1 MSTTTPK
8 KMEVGE
14 EVKAAVT
21 HVTVPSKMTAAVL
34 YGSEDLRI
42 EKIDVPAVAADEVL
56 VRVRLALTDG
66 TDLKVWKRGY
76 HAKMIQ
82 PPAVFGHELVGEI
95 VAVGKRV
102 DARWRIGMRVIAAN
116 SAPCLRCYHCR
127 RGQENLCDDLLFNNG
142 AYADYMRIPGRIVVE
157 NMLEVPH
164 SVDDQSAALAEPLAC
179 VLRGIHEMEVRTGD
193 TAAVIGCGPIGLK
206 FVRMLSRRGVRVIAL
221 ARRAAPLDVAKRLG
235 AVAAFNVTATE
246 DVVSAVKA
254 LTEDQRG
261 PDSVVEA
268 AGNPATWQQ
277 ALAMV
282 RRGGVVN
289 FFSGLPSGTRVEI
302 DPAAIHYSE
311 IKLISPFHAGS
322 HPARGYFGSRF
333 RHRRNP
339 AGRSAAGVCAHEVAQ
354 RRDQVGRAAVVL
366 RCTQTSP
373 AICAF
378 GIPECFAI
386 LNAATNH
393 SCFCVLIL

>member
-8 KMEVGE
+8 KLEVGE
-14 EVKAAVT
+14 EVKSAGT
-21 HVTVPSKMTAAVL
+21 PVTVPSKMTAAVL

-142 AYADYMRIPGRIVVE
+142 AYSGYMRIPGRILVE
-157 NMLEVPH
+157 NNLEVPH

-179 VLRGIHEMEVRTGD
+179 VLRGIHEMEVRTAD
-193 TAAVIGCGPIGLK
+193 TAAEIDCGPIGLK
-206 FVRMLSRRGVRVIAL
+206 FLRMHSRPGTRVIPL
-221 ARRAAPLDVAKRLG
+221 ARRAATLEVAKHLG
-235 AVAAFNVTATE
+235 ATAMINVA
-246 DVVSAVKA
+246 
-254 LTEDQRG
+254 
-261 PDSVVEA
+261 EA
-268 AGNPATWQQ
+268 H
-277 ALAMV
+277 
-282 RRGGVVN
+282 
-289 FFSGLPSGTRVEI
+289 
-302 DPAAIHYSE
+302 D
-311 IKLISPFHAGS
+311 
-322 HPARGYFGSRF
+322 
-333 RHRRNP
+333 
-339 AGRSAAGVCAHEVAQ
+339 
-354 RRDQVGRAAVVL
+354 D
-366 RCTQTSP
+366 
-373 AICAF
+373 
-378 GIPECFAI
+378 
-386 LNAATNH
+386 AATAMSH
-393 SCFCVLIL
+393 SVSHIGLEP

>member
-8 KMEVGE
+8 RPEVGDD
-14 EVKAAVT
+14 VRVAVA
-21 HVTVPSKMTAAVL
+21 HVSVPSKMMAAVL

-42 EKIDVPAVAADEVL
+42 EKIDVPALAAEEVL
-56 VRVRLALTDG
+56 LRVRLALTDG

-82 PPAVFGHELVGEI
+82 PPAIFGHELVGEI

-102 DARWRIGMRVIAAN
+102 DPRWRIGMRVIAAN

-142 AYADYMRIPGRIVVE
+142 AYAEYMRIPGRIVVE

-179 VLRGIHEMEVRTGD
+179 VLRGIHEMEVRAGD
-193 TAAVIGCGPIGLK
+193 TAAVIGCGPIGLM

-221 ARRAAPLDVAKRLG
+221 ARRAAPLEVAKHLG
-235 AVAAFNVTATE
+235 ANAMINVTETP
-246 DVVSAVKA
+246 DVVAAVKA
-254 LTEDQRG
+254 LTEDQLG

-268 AGNPATWQQ
+268 AGNPATWKQ

-289 FFSGLPSGTRVEI
+289 FFSGLPSTTRVEI
-302 DPAAIHYSE
+302 EPAAIHYSE
-311 IKLISPFHAGS
+311 LKLISPFHHTPRFIREALE
-322 HPARGYFGSRF
+322 AIRRGDISAHDFVTEEIRLADLPQAFERMKSRS
-333 RHRRNP
+333 
-339 AGRSAAGVCAHEVAQ
+339 GEIKL
-354 RRDQVGRAAVVL
+354 AV
-366 RCTQTSP
+366 RP
-373 AICAF
+373 
-378 GIPECFAI
+378 
-386 LNAATNH
+386 
-393 SCFCVLIL
+393 